1 MPPGEHDNEEEP
13 FRYASEA
20 DIQAKVLLMVQDA
33 LQCAGLG
40 GLCNP
45 FLEMTFFSNR
55 PDIVVISR
63 KALPKRII
71 MFIEV
76 KSPCAKKSEF
86 VFTNS
91 DISYQV
97 YSYLMVM
104 KQLGHVDPIVCLCT
118 FDKIC
123 MASLTDLRSSDS
135 TEHDNFIRLID
146 EKVTKIDIEEIL
158 IEDYQNEKSDEFSP
172 TRLLKKSVSAESDIT
187 RTLPYLL
194 LLPQVQ

>member
-1 MPPGEHDNEEEP
+1 
-13 FRYASEA
+13 
-20 DIQAKVLLMVQDA
+20 MVQDA

-97 YSYLMVM
+97 YHSYLMVVM

-146 EKVTKIDIEEIL
+146 ENVTKIDIEEIL
-158 IEDYQNEKSDEFSP
+158 IEDHQNEKSDEFSP

-187 RTLPYLL
+187 STLPYLL